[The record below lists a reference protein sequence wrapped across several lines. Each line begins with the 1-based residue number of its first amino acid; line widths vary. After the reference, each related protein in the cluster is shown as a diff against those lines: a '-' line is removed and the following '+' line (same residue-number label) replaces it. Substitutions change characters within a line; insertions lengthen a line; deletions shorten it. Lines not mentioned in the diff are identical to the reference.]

1 MGLYMPL
8 GLIALTTV
16 RDLTGHS
23 GLAVTSKYA
32 HMRADTF
39 EAVNRTLGGG
49 HNKGHSASVTH

>member
-39 EAVNRTLGGG
+39 EAVNRTLGG
-49 HNKGHSASVTH
+49 HNKGHSTSVNH

>member
-1 MGLYMPL
+1 MPL

-39 EAVNRTLGGG
+39 EAVNRTLGG
-49 HNKGHSASVTH
+49 HNKGHSTSVKH